1 MALTAKQEAFVREYL
16 IDLNATQAAIRA
28 GYSARTA
35 QEQGSRLLSNAM
47 VAEAV
52 KAAQD
57 ARAER
62 TEITADRV
70 LTELAK
76 IGFADIRRIFTQTG
90 ALLTPGDMEDDAA
103 ATISSIEVVE
113 KPRRDA
119 DGNVEI
125 EYVRKIRTWDKLG
138 ALTQMGRHLGM
149 FTDKLELGASDELV
163 SRMEAARRRASGG

>member
-28 GYSARTA
+28 GYSEKTA
-35 QEQGSRLLSNAM
+35 GQIGDENLKKPEIA
-47 VAEAV
+47 AAV
-52 KAAQD
+52 KAAID
-57 ARAER
+57 ERSRR

-76 IGFADIRRIFTQTG
+76 IGFADIRRIFTPGG
-90 ALLTPGDMEDDAA
+90 ALLPPGDMEDDAA

-113 KPRRDA
+113 KPRRDS

-138 ALTQMGRHLGM
+138 ALTQMGRHLGL
-149 FTDKLELGASDELV
+149 FTDKLELGATDELV
-163 SRMEAARRRASGG
+163 ARMEAARRRAGG